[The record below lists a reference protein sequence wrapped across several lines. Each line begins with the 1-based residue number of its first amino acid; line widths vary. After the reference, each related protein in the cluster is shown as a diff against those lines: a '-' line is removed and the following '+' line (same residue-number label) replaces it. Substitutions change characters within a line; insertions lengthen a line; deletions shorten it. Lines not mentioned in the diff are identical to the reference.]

1 MKIRDIVTVPS
12 IPRVVQLAAVERLS
26 AALDSRAAG
35 RPAGSEEEL
44 EAQLSGYLEQY
55 FLVDARTRTTVQTLL
70 IHLATHRD
78 HGEAFFVKGLYGSGK
93 SHLLAV
99 LRLLLE
105 HPVAWDFFLRTHP
118 EFAQCAERFL
128 AQPPLLAVAVALD
141 EYDGRDTALE
151 DILFREAER
160 ALRRPRLDI
169 QAPLTEES
177 YALELIDRHLA
188 PRYAAELADFLRQE
202 LHLTATWAEVR
213 AADPAAALAHARR
226 FIQRHR
232 IPLEFRQSRVERLGR
247 LLELVQERGLGGVV
261 FLLDELSVFLSS
273 KSPPGLQNDA
283 SFLQFLG
290 QRAHLLPLWAVATL
304 QKNIEDVG
312 DVEAYTLQQIKDR
325 WQTRLSLALTEAR
338 QVVSRKLLVKPD
350 LPAFQQGLEA
360 AYQFWTGGQRPRG
373 WSRAALEETYPLHPQ
388 TLTLLEACADRF
400 LSKTR
405 SLIDF
410 VQAQVAG
417 DGILPGILDQPVTTL
432 ITPDVLYDHFAR
444 EIAQNPSLARFHE
457 AVFRYYAQNAAAL
470 FGEEAALGLRLVK
483 LLVLSR
489 LAGVEPAVREMA
501 AALLPAAPDRE
512 ARVQALL
519 ETMYSHGSFVTV
531 QRRPGEY
538 ADLYTIDLDFEVNE
552 AIRRRV
558 RSIAEALAP
567 DDGRMETYAVDCCI
581 DPEFRLAIYRR
592 PTTLSIVWRNTR
604 RSLLVHLRDL
614 ALLSGDEAANL
625 TALLAN
631 PDTEE
636 SAYLFIARLFHPDLQ
651 RQAWEAA
658 LAGLAEERWAQAL
671 VAWFPRPLTPEERE
685 QLRQDTAHELLRQ
698 DPTLGDS
705 RPGAALLERLNEGV
719 ERRRA
724 RTEALVKQA
733 YYEGEIRT
741 WEGRKGQAADLAPL
755 CNHWMETLQQ
765 AAGWGLE
772 AVFPL
777 FREYAPRRRLFS
789 RACAHE
795 LIRDFIAVGAVQ
807 TSPASTL
814 AGYIADYAA
823 PLGIVAGEEGDY
835 RVSVRGTPLARAVLS
850 GLPASPDRPVSLGE
864 MEQRLAK
871 SEFGLVP
878 ELTHLLVAAL
888 IKKGFITALDDAQQ
902 PLPTHRLT
910 APLRAYLAFLARA
923 DPLPAELWPPLRQ
936 LAQELLASPP
946 PGETLAAQ
954 QGLWEELRAY
964 RGELLARVDRLEN
977 ACAEVQQALGHD
989 EMQWLRAA
997 EVLDRLRSLA
1007 DTIEPE
1013 AITAAGLE
1021 RFVRRMQRPPFADPG
1036 GGFGPLRDLLEQ
1048 SHLLERFA
1056 TETAP
1061 ELLRWHRDLHDPQ
1074 LALPEGSPLA
1084 VQRDQLVQLLAGGD
1098 EVAFLGDEFR
1108 ALAAAFRENYVSHYL
1123 AWHHRVHAP
1132 SRFEPYLQ
1140 LKTHPLYRLLER
1152 LAGLPLGLPQD
1163 LARVEEQIRQELAKR
1178 CRALDLRSHL
1188 EQRLVCPGCGLAYG
1202 QTLDLRPLGD
1212 LTQELQEG
1220 VRKALAALRA
1230 EARRKLLEQALSQ
1243 PETPASVREH
1253 VAPLLD
1259 ADGAP
1264 PEVLLDH
1271 LTPETME
1278 FLQRVLTTRI
1288 VARRQ
1293 LSELLALLANR
1304 ALAKRELLQVFL
1316 HWLDAANQIAPEEI
1330 VAVEWSGRESGE
1342 TVSEFWKP
1350 LPQSSTVGSGP
1361 GTAEPSSQK
1370 GSASQTRTGG
1380 IEEV

>member
-1 MKIRDIVTVPS
+1 MKIRDILTVPA

-26 AALDSRAAG
+26 AALEGRAAS
-35 RPAGSEEEL
+35 RPEDLGEEL
-44 EAQLSGYLEQY
+44 ESQLSGYLEQY
-55 FLVDARTRTTVQTLL
+55 FLVDVRTRTTVQTLL

-78 HGEAFFVKGLYGSGK
+78 HGDAFFVKGLYGSGK

-118 EFAQCAERFL
+118 EFTQCAERFL

-141 EYDGRDTALE
+141 EYDGRAIALE
-151 DILFREAER
+151 DVLFREAER
-160 ALRRPRLDI
+160 SLRRPRLDV

-177 YALELIDRHLA
+177 YALEVIDRHLA

-213 AADPAAALAHARR
+213 AADPAAAIAHACR
-226 FIQRHR
+226 FIRQYR

-247 LLELVQERGLGGVV
+247 LVELVRERGLGGVV
-261 FLLDELSVFLSS
+261 FLLDELSVFLAS
-273 KSPPGLQNDA
+273 KSPPDLQNDA

-290 QRAHLLPLWAVATL
+290 QRAHLLPVWAVATL

-338 QVVSRKLLVKPD
+338 QVVSRKLLLKPD
-350 LPAFQQGLEA
+350 LPAFQRGVEA
-360 AYQFWTGGQRPRG
+360 AYQFWTGGQRPKG

-388 TLTLLEACADRF
+388 TLALLEACADRF

-417 DGILPGILDQPVTTL
+417 EGPLPGVLDQPVTTL

-457 AVFRYYAQNAAAL
+457 AVVRYYEQNGAAL
-470 FGEEAALGLRLVK
+470 FGEEAPLGLRLVK

-489 LAGVEPAVREMA
+489 LAGAEPAVREMA
-501 AALLPAAPDRE
+501 AALLPATPDRE

-519 ETMYSHGSFVTV
+519 ETMYSRGSFVTV

-558 RSIAEALAP
+558 RSIAEALSP
-567 DDGRMETYAVDCCI
+567 DDGRIEAYAVDCCT
-581 DPEFRLAIYRR
+581 DPEFRLAVYRR
-592 PTTLSIVWRNTR
+592 PTTLSVVWRNTR

-651 RQAWEAA
+651 RRAWEAA
-658 LAGLAEERWAQAL
+658 LASLAGERWAQAL
-671 VAWFPRPLTPEERE
+671 VAWFPRPLTPEEAE

-705 RPGAALLERLNEGV
+705 RPGAALLERLNEGM
-719 ERRRA
+719 ELRRV
-724 RTEALVKQA
+724 RTEALVKQV
-733 YYEGEIRT
+733 YYEGEINT
-741 WEGRKGQAADLAPL
+741 SEGLKGQAADLAPL

-765 AAGWGLE
+765 AASWGLE

-777 FREYAPRRRLFS
+777 FREYAPRRLLS

-795 LIRDFIAVGAVQ
+795 LIRDFIAIGAVQ

-814 AGYIADYAA
+814 AGSIADYAA

-835 RVSVRGTPLARAVLS
+835 RVSVRGTPLARTVLS
-850 GLPASPDRPVSLGE
+850 GLPSSPARPVSLGE

-888 IKKGFITALDDAQQ
+888 IKKGFLTALDDAQR
-902 PLPTHRLT
+902 PLPTHRLA
-910 APLRAYLAFLARA
+910 APLRAHLAYLTRA
-923 DPLPAELWPPLRQ
+923 DLLPSELWPPLRQ

-946 PGETLAAQ
+946 PGETPAAQ
-954 QGLWEELRAY
+954 QGLWEELQAY
-964 RGELLARVDRLEN
+964 RSDLLARVDRLEN
-977 ACAEVQQALGHD
+977 LFAEVQHALGHD

-1007 DTIEPE
+1007 DTIDPE
-1013 AITAAGLE
+1013 AIAAAGLE
-1021 RFVRRMQRPPFADPG
+1021 RFVRLLQRPPFADPG

-1048 SHLLERFA
+1048 AHLLERFA
-1056 TETAP
+1056 TDTAP
-1061 ELLRWHRDLHDPQ
+1061 ELLRWQRDLHDPQ
-1074 LALPEGSPLA
+1074 LVLPEGSPLA
-1084 VQRDQLVQLLAGGD
+1084 AQRDQLLQLLAGGD

-1108 ALAAAFRENYVSHYL
+1108 ALAAAFRESYVAHYL
-1123 AWHHRVHAP
+1123 AWHQSVHAP

-1140 LKTHPLYRLLER
+1140 LQTHPLYRLLER

-1163 LARVEEQIRQELAKR
+1163 LARVEEQLRQELAKR

-1202 QTLDLRPLGD
+1202 QPLDLKPPTAL
-1212 LTQELQEG
+1212 LQELQKG
-1220 VRKALAALRA
+1220 VQRALAALRA
-1230 EARRKLLEQALSQ
+1230 EERRRCLEQALSQ

-1253 VAPLLD
+1253 AAFPLAAEEAP
-1259 ADGAP
+1259 AEA
-1264 PEVLLDH
+1264 LLDH
-1271 LTPETME
+1271 LTPDTLE
-1278 FLQRVLTTRI
+1278 FLRRVLATRI

-1304 ALAKRELLQVFL
+1304 ALAKRELLQVF
-1316 HWLDAANQIAPEEI
+1316 HRWLDPADQIGPEEM
-1330 VAVEWSGRESGE
+1330 VAVEWSGPEADGML
-1342 TVSEFWKP
+1342 SEFWKP
-1350 LPQSSTVGSGP
+1350 PQQSSTSNGP
-1361 GTAEPSSQK
+1361 ALGFPQK
-1370 GSASQTRTGG
+1370 GSASQARTGG